1 MFALAHIQFQSP
13 VTLLCP
19 ARRRVISPAPS
30 PPGSGVARV
39 FSGFDLA
46 FVYNPQFR
54 LIHTQ
59 FAGIP
64 GALQIY
70 TAEDWPA
77 VVGDTPDL
85 HAARTL
91 QVLGSDP
98 ASVLQALLDGT
109 PPPPMPPR
117 IPRELPNWRI
127 KAVLAEQGLLAAAEA
142 ALEWFPEPQRTI
154 ARLAWNGDAKL
165 SRTSPAVAFI
175 AGAIGLTDQQMDQAF
190 IAAESLVI

>member
-1 MFALAHIQFQSP
+1 MFSLAHIQFPSP
-13 VTLLCP
+13 VSLRYP
-19 ARRRVISPAPS
+19 ARRRVNPPAPS
-30 PPGSGVARV
+30 PPGAGGERV

-46 FVYNPQFR
+46 FVFNPQFR

-64 GALQIY
+64 TALQIY

-77 VVGDTPDL
+77 VVGDTPDQ

-91 QVLGSDP
+91 HVLGSDP

-127 KAVLAEQGLLAAAEA
+127 KAVLAGMGLLTGAEA
-142 ALEWFPEPQRTI
+142 ALESLPDPQKTV
-154 ARLAWNGDAKL
+154 ARLAWNGDAHL
-165 SRTSPAVAFI
+165 SRTSPAVR
-175 AGAIGLTDQQMDQAF
+175 F
-190 IAAESLVI
+190 IAAEIGLSEAVLDQVFLDAEELVV

>member
-1 MFALAHIQFQSP
+1 MFSLAHIQFPSP
-13 VTLLCP
+13 ITLRYP
-19 ARRRVISPAPS
+19 ARRRVNSPAPS
-30 PPGSGVARV
+30 LPGAGSERV
-39 FSGFDLA
+39 FAGFNLA
-46 FVYNPQFR
+46 FVFNPHFR

-64 GALQIY
+64 TALQIY

-77 VVGDTPDL
+77 VVGDTPDQ

-117 IPRELPNWRI
+117 IPRELPNWRV
-127 KAVLAEQGLLAAAEA
+127 KAVLAGMGLLAAAEA
-142 ALEWFPEPQRTI
+142 ALESLPDPQKTV
-154 ARLAWNGDAKL
+154 ARLAWHGDAKL

-175 AGAIGLTDQQMDQAF
+175 AAAIGLTSEQIDQAF
-190 IAAESLVI
+190 VTAEALVI